1 LAQLRRRKA
10 ELDGVPAV
18 VTSIVAHD
26 LYRSSTLRKNG
37 GDAFAMLPDPA
48 RRLFGIY
55 GIKYHGVFIIDLKGV
70 IRWSLVADGNP
81 EGQRPDADAIIA
93 EVKKLAR

>member
-10 ELDGVPAV
+10 ELDGIPAV
-18 VTSIVAHD
+18 ITSIVAQD
-26 LYRSSTLRKNG
+26 PYRAGTLRRNG

-48 RRLFGIY
+48 RRIFSSY
-55 GIKYHGVFIIDLKGV
+55 GIWAHGVYIIDLKGV
-70 IRWSLVADGNP
+70 IRWCLVADGNP

-93 EVKKLAR
+93 EIKKLAR